1 MTPAGRQRRES
12 VRLQAAELFE
22 QKIKPPEVARR
33 LRVSRKSAYQ
43 WHQMWRDGG
52 GRALASRGP
61 SGSRCRFSPLCL
73 EKLAAYLEQ
82 GPAAH
87 GWVEDQVWTAARV
100 ATLIGRKFHVSYSV
114 SGTTRLMHRLGFSPQ
129 VPARRVAE
137 RDEQAVK
144 AWKEATWSEV
154 EEPGRPAGATSASRT
169 RQASPAGRPEDAPG
183 ADAAAPRW

>member
-1 MTPAGRQRRES
+1 MTAMGRQRRET
-12 VRLQAAELFE
+12 VRMQAAELFE

-43 WHQMWRDGG
+43 WQQLWRDGG
-52 GRALASRGP
+52 MQALVSRGA
-61 SGSRCRFSPLCL
+61 SGSRCRLSPRCL

-100 ATLIGRKFHVSYSV
+100 STLIGRKFHVSYSV
-114 SGTTRLMHRLGFSPQ
+114 SGATRLMRRLGFSPQ

-137 RDEQAVK
+137 RDEQAVTV
-144 AWKEATWSEV
+144 WKEATWAEV
-154 EEPGRPAGATSASRT
+154 KERGRPAGVTSASRT
-169 RQASPAGRPEDAPG
+169 RRVSPGGRPEAAPG
-183 ADAAAPRW
+183 AGAASRRS